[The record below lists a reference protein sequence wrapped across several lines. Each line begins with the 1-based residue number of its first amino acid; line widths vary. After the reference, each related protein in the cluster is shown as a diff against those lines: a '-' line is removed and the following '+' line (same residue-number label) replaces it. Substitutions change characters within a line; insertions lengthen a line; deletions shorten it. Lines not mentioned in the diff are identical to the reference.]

1 MTKEDLG
8 HLIIASTDSLY
19 RISKSIL
26 RNETDCE
33 DAVSEAIVKSFDKI
47 NTLQHAS
54 YAKTWLIRI
63 LINEC
68 HNIGRRLKRVTPVD
82 KIPDQPV
89 WQAEETGMME
99 ALQNLKEPWRIV
111 LTMHELEG
119 FTYSEIAAVTHTPE
133 STVKYRAVQA
143 RRALRREMEKQENE
157 LRGGATR

>member
-54 YAKTWLIRI
+54 YAKTWLVRI

-68 HNIGRRLKRVTPVD
+68 YRIYRQKQFALSNDFTFKENLMALNISVISDGFSVKPKRTVS
-82 KIPDQPV
+82 IR
-89 WQAEETGMME
+89 MSM
-99 ALQNLKEPWRIV
+99 
-111 LTMHELEG
+111 
-119 FTYSEIAAVTHTPE
+119 SEH
-133 STVKYRAVQA
+133 
-143 RRALRREMEKQENE
+143 LHLMD
-157 LRGGATR
+157 

>member
-54 YAKTWLIRI
+54 YAKTWLVRI

-68 HNIGRRLKRVTPVD
+68 YRIYRQKQFAPSNDFTFKENLMALNISVISDGFSVKPKRMVS
-82 KIPDQPV
+82 IR
-89 WQAEETGMME
+89 MSM
-99 ALQNLKEPWRIV
+99 
-111 LTMHELEG
+111 
-119 FTYSEIAAVTHTPE
+119 SEH
-133 STVKYRAVQA
+133 
-143 RRALRREMEKQENE
+143 LHLMD
-157 LRGGATR
+157 

>member
-54 YAKTWLIRI
+54 YAKTWLVRI

-68 HNIGRRLKRVTPVD
+68 YRIYRQKQFAPSNDFTFKEKLSD
-82 KIPDQPV
+82 
-89 WQAEETGMME
+89 E
-99 ALQNLKEPWRIV
+99 AD
-111 LTMHELEG
+111 
-119 FTYSEIAAVTHTPE
+119 YSELYHAMMQLDD
-133 STVKYRAVQA
+133 KY
-143 RRALRREMEKQENE
+143 
-157 LRGGATR
+157 

>member
-54 YAKTWLIRI
+54 YAKTWLVRI

-68 HNIGRRLKRVTPVD
+68 YRIYRQKQFAPSNDFTFKENLSD
-82 KIPDQPV
+82 
-89 WQAEETGMME
+89 E
-99 ALQNLKEPWRIV
+99 AD
-111 LTMHELEG
+111 
-119 FTYSEIAAVTHTPE
+119 YSELYHAMMQLTISIESLSNYIILRATKSMKLQIFSTAAKAP
-133 STVKYRAVQA
+133 SKANWPA
-143 RRALRREMEKQENE
+143 ADSN
-157 LRGGATR
+157 

>member
-54 YAKTWLIRI
+54 YAKTWLVRI

-68 HNIGRRLKRVTPVD
+68 YRIYRQKQFALSNDFTFKENLMALNISVISDGFSVKPKRMVS
-82 KIPDQPV
+82 IR
-89 WQAEETGMME
+89 MSM
-99 ALQNLKEPWRIV
+99 
-111 LTMHELEG
+111 
-119 FTYSEIAAVTHTPE
+119 SEH
-133 STVKYRAVQA
+133 
-143 RRALRREMEKQENE
+143 LHLMD
-157 LRGGATR
+157 